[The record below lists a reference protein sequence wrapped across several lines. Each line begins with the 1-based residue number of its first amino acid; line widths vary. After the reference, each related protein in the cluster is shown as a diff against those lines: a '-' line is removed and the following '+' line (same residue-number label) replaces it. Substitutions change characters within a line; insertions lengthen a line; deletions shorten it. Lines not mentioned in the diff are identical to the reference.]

1 MNLFQSERVKYLVN
15 QTLQTSVA
23 TGNAPN
29 PTGTPAGMA
38 AGITAMKQ
46 LTLNDPHAALYRD
59 KLATSGNLVSLQSS
73 VAAVQSERERR
84 YLNEEQLISLENIII
99 QQRNTQSRMINVL
112 RDAEDKQQRMM
123 QELDEERKKHELDT
137 AQGS

>member
-73 VAAVQSERERR
+73 VAAVQAERERR